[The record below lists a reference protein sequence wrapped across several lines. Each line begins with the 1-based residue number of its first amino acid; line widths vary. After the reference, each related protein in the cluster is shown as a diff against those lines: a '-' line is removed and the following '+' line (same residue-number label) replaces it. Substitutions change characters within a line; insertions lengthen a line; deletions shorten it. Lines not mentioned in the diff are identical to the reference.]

1 MYTIQAMMV
10 EFTCIMKVDSL
21 SFRIIFYIFIEIFGV
36 QLYKINFN
44 QYLSIEYI
52 YIMYINQTKLIRTSD
67 LEELPNMHLQNIK
80 QDYFIAM
87 DLMAKVDVFHLP
99 MAMDN

>member
-1 MYTIQAMMV
+1 
-10 EFTCIMKVDSL
+10 
-21 SFRIIFYIFIEIFGV
+21 
-36 QLYKINFN
+36 
-44 QYLSIEYI
+44 
-52 YIMYINQTKLIRTSD
+52 MYINQTKLIRTSD